1 MALARIITRSDTCSR
16 ELAFDLLGRG
26 YAVEVVTPDSIPPH
40 RADLELRVETGAGDR
55 LTASV
60 VARDGERSASLEF
73 VRELR
78 GPDSDPAP
86 TPSALETNLAARST
100 SAAIESR
107 FKSVEVPSETSVVPG
122 PVCPTEIMLSPAP
135 EPIPQIKQDLV
146 PETKPEIK
154 EDIQAVKDVLQ
165 PIDAGAQE
173 VMPNHVPSLA
183 EEPPGN
189 FASASSM
196 IMRPTAPAAALHG
209 RVQPTAK
216 RLRDLPPHLMIKS
229 PKAQPPALSRPF
241 RAAAEVPKDVDV
253 PPPLESR
260 SFEPRSPE
268 PRSPE
273 PQSFESQSYKR
284 PNYDRS
290 PGLLLTVGVTLTSM
304 ALLLTLVFGLSVR
317 RRTPSLIPAGAD
329 RAPSGA
335 GASAA
340 PGTNLP
346 SSLVPTADSAN
357 RPARVSPF
365 PASVPAPKS
374 EARPAA
380 PAAKGSSITKVKNAA
395 RKASSATTLA
405 NNSHARGDQLV
416 ARDNVTYLDRPKA
429 AVPQKSP
436 VGLKGN
442 DRRIGVVAENTAA
455 NLNGTSGN
463 AIQLAPKA
471 AK

>member
-26 YAVEVVTPDSIPPH
+26 YAVEIVTPDSIPSH

-60 VARDGERSASLEF
+60 IARDGERSASLEF
-73 VRELR
+73 VRQLK

-86 TPSALETNLAARST
+86 TPSALETDLVARST
-100 SAAIESR
+100 SAEAESS
-107 FKSVEVPSETSVVPG
+107 FKTVEVPAETSAVPSA
-122 PVCPTEIMLSPAP
+122 VRPTEIVLSPAP

-146 PETKPEIK
+146 PEIK
-154 EDIQAVKDVLQ
+154 EDIEAVKDALQ
-165 PIDAGAQE
+165 PIEAEAQE
-173 VMPNHVPSLA
+173 VMPNPLPLLA

-196 IMRPTAPAAALHG
+196 IMRPTAPAAALQG

-216 RLRDLPPHLMIKS
+216 GLRDLPPHLMIKS

-253 PPPLESR
+253 PAPLESR
-260 SFEPRSPE
+260 SFESRSPE
-268 PRSPE
+268 PRNPE
-273 PQSFESQSYKR
+273 PQSFDSQSYKR

-304 ALLLTLVFGLSVR
+304 ALLLTLVFGLSMR
-317 RRTPSLIPAGAD
+317 RRTPSPIPAVAD

-346 SSLVPTADSAN
+346 SSVVPTADSGN
-357 RPARVSPF
+357 RPARVSHSPDS
-365 PASVPAPKS
+365 APAPKS

-380 PAAKGSSITKVKNAA
+380 PPAKASSITKVKNGA
-395 RKASSATTLA
+395 RKASPATALA
-405 NNSHARGDQLV
+405 NSSHVHGDHLI
-416 ARDNVTYLDRPKA
+416 ARDTVTYLNRPKA
-429 AVPQKSP
+429 AVPQKSS
-436 VGLKGN
+436 VGLNAN
-442 DRRIGVVAENTAA
+442 DRRVGVVAENTVT

>member
-26 YAVEVVTPDSIPPH
+26 YAVEIVTPDSIPSH

-60 VARDGERSASLEF
+60 IARDGERSASLEF
-73 VRELR
+73 VRQLK

-86 TPSALETNLAARST
+86 TPSALETDLVARST
-100 SAAIESR
+100 SAEAESS
-107 FKSVEVPSETSVVPG
+107 FKTVEVPAETSAVPSA
-122 PVCPTEIMLSPAP
+122 VRPTEITLSPAP

-146 PETKPEIK
+146 PEIKPEIK
-154 EDIQAVKDVLQ
+154 EDIEALKDALQ
-165 PIDAGAQE
+165 PIEAEAQE
-173 VMPNHVPSLA
+173 VMPNPLPLLA

-196 IMRPTAPAAALHG
+196 IMRPTAPAAALQG

-216 RLRDLPPHLMIKS
+216 GLRDLPPHLMIKS
-229 PKAQPPALSRPF
+229 PKVQPPVLSRPF
-241 RAAAEVPKDVDV
+241 RAAEVPRDVDV
-253 PPPLESR
+253 PRPLESR
-260 SFEPRSPE
+260 SFKPRSPE

-273 PQSFESQSYKR
+273 PQSFDSQSYNR

-317 RRTPSLIPAGAD
+317 RRTPSPIPAVAD
-329 RAPSGA
+329 RVAPSGA

-340 PGTNLP
+340 HGTNLP
-346 SSLVPTADSAN
+346 SSVVPTADSGN
-357 RPARVSPF
+357 RPARVSPS
-365 PASVPAPKS
+365 PDSAPAPKS

-380 PAAKGSSITKVKNAA
+380 PAAKASSITKVKNGA
-395 RKASSATTLA
+395 RKASPATALA
-405 NNSHARGDQLV
+405 NSSHVRGDQLI
-416 ARDNVTYLDRPKA
+416 ARDTVTYLNRPKA
-429 AVPQKSP
+429 AVPQKSS
-436 VGLKGN
+436 VGLNAN
-442 DRRIGVVAENTAA
+442 DRRVGVVAENTVT